1 MTPVISRS
9 IFKAYDIRGIVDET
23 LTENACELIGQ
34 AIGTKAHEKA
44 ITHICVGR
52 DGRLSGPKL
61 QRALIRGLRKAGI
74 GVYDIGA
81 LPTPVLYF
89 STFYLKTGSGVAIT
103 GSHNPPQYNGLKMM
117 LGEETLHGEKIQEL
131 YELITSG
138 DLYAAEKE
146 GSLEAVEVKAA
157 YVDTILNDVKLSRP
171 IKVDV
176 DAGNGIAGPLAMEVL
191 TKLGAQVKGLYTE
204 VDGKFPNHHP
214 DPSKLD
220 NLRDLQEELGKDD
233 AEIGL
238 AFDGDG
244 DRLGVVAKD
253 GEIIFPDRQAMLFAA
268 DILERN
274 PGAVIVHD
282 VKCTRNIRP
291 WVEERGGVCV
301 MSRTGHSL
309 IKAKMKEVKAAFAG
323 EMSGHIF
330 FNDRWPG
337 FDDGL
342 YAACR
347 LLEIVTRYKNAN
359 EPLKSLPNAVC
370 TPELQIPTS
379 EGENFSLVEK
389 LRNNAQ
395 FEGAKEIIK
404 IDGVRVEWE
413 DGFALARPSNTT
425 PVVVLRFEADTEG
438 ALKRIQELFR
448 REILKVA
455 PTAKLPF

>member
-1 MTPVISRS
+1 MTPVISHS

-61 QRALIRGLRKAGI
+61 QRALIKGLRKAGI

-138 DLYAAEKE
+138 DLYTAEKE
-146 GSLEAVEVKAA
+146 GSLETVEVKAA

-220 NLRDLQEELGKDD
+220 NLRDLQEELRKDD

-438 ALKRIQELFR
+438 ALKRIQEVFR

>member
-61 QRALIRGLRKAGI
+61 QRALIKGLRKAGI

-138 DLYAAEKE
+138 DLYTAEKE

-438 ALKRIQELFR
+438 ALKRIQEVFR

>member
-9 IFKAYDIRGIVDET
+9 IFKAYDIRGIADET

-61 QRALIRGLRKAGI
+61 QRALIKGLRKAGI

-138 DLYAAEKE
+138 DLYTAEKE

-244 DRLGVVAKD
+244 DRLGVVTKD

-438 ALKRIQELFR
+438 ALKRIQEVFR